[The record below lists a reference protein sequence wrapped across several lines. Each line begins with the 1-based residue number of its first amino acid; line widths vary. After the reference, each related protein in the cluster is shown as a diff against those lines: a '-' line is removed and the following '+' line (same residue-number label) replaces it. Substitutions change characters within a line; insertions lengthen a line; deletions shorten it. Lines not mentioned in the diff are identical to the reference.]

1 MIKNLL
7 YRLCGIKPLSK
18 EEIKYNLQKESKEHG
33 EYENEVCGECQ
44 ENMVQKKNIYEGAI
58 LSLNL
63 ILNREGQLYI
73 DGRWVEQSPYME
85 EIIAQFLFMLNNGDI
100 RPYLFNYLVGC
111 KEVNKNV
118 DYHKFIDGIMS
129 KWAKL
134 IQQKEDAENSPI
146 VPPSKAFVFNQLKV
160 QTPQLEE
167 DDE

>member
-18 EEIKYNLQKESKEHG
+18 EEIEYNLEKDRE
-33 EYENEVCGECQ
+33 EYQNNEEM
-44 ENMVQKKNIYEGAI
+44 EQKKNIYEGAI

-73 DGRWVEQSPYME
+73 DGKWIEQSPYME
-85 EIIAQFLFMLNNGDI
+85 DIIAQFLFLLNNGDV

-111 KEVNKNV
+111 KEVNKDI
-118 DYHKFIDGIMS
+118 DYHKFIDGIML

-134 IQQKEDAENSPI
+134 IQQKEEAEDSPI
-146 VPPSKAFVFNQLKV
+146 VPPSKAFLFNQLRAS
-160 QTPQLEE
+160 QSSEMNGE

>member
-18 EEIKYNLQKESKEHG
+18 EEIEYNLEKDRE
-33 EYENEVCGECQ
+33 EYQNNEEM
-44 ENMVQKKNIYEGAI
+44 EQKKNIYEGAI

-73 DGRWVEQSPYME
+73 DGKWIEQSPYME
-85 EIIAQFLFMLNNGDI
+85 DIIAQFLFLLNNGDV

-111 KEVNKNV
+111 KEVNKDI
-118 DYHKFIDGIMS
+118 DYHKFIDGIML

-134 IQQKEDAENSPI
+134 IQQKEEAEDSPI
-146 VPPSKAFVFNQLKV
+146 VPPSKAFLFNQLRAS
-160 QTPQLEE
+160 QSSETNGE

>member
-18 EEIKYNLQKESKEHG
+18 EEIKYNLRKDSE
-33 EYENEVCGECQ
+33 EYQNNEEM
-44 ENMVQKKNIYEGAI
+44 EQKKNIYEGAI

-73 DGRWVEQSPYME
+73 DGRWIEQSPYME
-85 EIIAQFLFMLNNGDI
+85 DIIAQFLFLLNNGDV

-111 KEVNKNV
+111 KEINKDI
-118 DYHKFIDGIMS
+118 DYHKFIDGIML

-134 IQQKEDAENSPI
+134 IQQKEEAEDSPI
-146 VPPSKAFVFNQLKV
+146 VPPSKAFMFNQLKV
-160 QTPQLEE
+160 QTPQIEEE